1 MNASNAPDIAT
12 TTPGP
17 GPGLSASGSPTTSG
31 AVAHRFVEVDGIRL
45 FYREAGPANAP
56 AVLLPHGYP
65 CSSFQFR
72 RLLPALADRWRVV
85 APDYP
90 GFGYSDTPAPAAFGY
105 GFDDY
110 AALLGRFAD
119 TIGLERF
126 ALYLQD
132 YGTWIGLRL
141 AMRDPRRITALM
153 IQNGD
158 IYKETMGPKYEVI
171 QRYWADPSSA
181 NRAPLEAAV
190 SEHGFRDE
198 FVGEVKDEHA
208 ALIPP
213 DLWKLHWP
221 LMDTPER
228 RELAVR
234 LMGALKA
241 NMDDWFPRYQ
251 AFLREQRPPTLIVWG
266 PHDGYM
272 PEAAGRAYLRDLPKA
287 EFHLTDGGHWL
298 LETHFDQVCGLIRDF
313 LGRLPVPA
321 SPGRGTD

>member
-1 MNASNAPDIAT
+1 MSASNASATPAPRTAPGQPRPD
-12 TTPGP
+12 TP
-17 GPGLSASGSPTTSG
+17 ST

-45 FYREAGPANAP
+45 FYREAGPADAP

-90 GFGYSDTPAPAAFGY
+90 GFGYSDTPPTAAFGY

-110 AALLGRFAD
+110 AALLARFAD
-119 TIGLERF
+119 AIGLQRF

-141 AMRDPRRITALM
+141 AMREPQRITGL
-153 IQNGD
+153 IVQNGD
-158 IYKETMGPKYEVI
+158 IYADTMGPKYEVI
-171 QRYWADPSSA
+171 RRYWADPSPA
-181 NRAPLEAAV
+181 NRAPLEEAV

-198 FVGEVKDEHA
+198 FVGEVRDEHA
-208 ALIPP
+208 GLIPP

-221 LMDTPER
+221 LMDTPAR

-234 LMGALKA
+234 LMGALKS
-241 NMDDWFPRYQ
+241 NIDDWFPRYQ
-251 AFLREQRPPTLIVWG
+251 AFLREQQPPTLIVWG

-298 LETHFDQVCGLIRDF
+298 LETHFDRVCPLIRDF
-313 LGRLPVPA
+313 LARLDPSA
-321 SPGRGTD
+321 